1 MIRIIIGILFTANVF
16 NALSGKL
23 DFGEGLLWEIS
34 GNGLQEPSYLFG
46 TLHLI
51 CPDEFVIFP
60 GIHEKLAKSTNLV
73 LELDL
78 SDPQLLMGVQM
89 GMVMKNGA
97 QLNDFLNDEEME
109 LAKSFFTDS
118 LSMDIGFLSR
128 IQPFFLSTLLY
139 PHMLNCFPQSYE
151 QYFLDQAREREMEV
165 IGLETLEEQLHVFEA
180 LTYREQADMLME
192 ILKEYN
198 EKRVEFRRMLD
209 LYLAADLDGLWQMFE
224 ETKSGTEEFNRRLL
238 QERNHRWIER
248 MTLLMEEEPVFF
260 ALGAGHLPGDEGILQ
275 LLVEKGYVLERVVE

>member
-1 MIRIIIGILFTANVF
+1 MNRIIIGILFTANVF
-16 NALSGKL
+16 SALCGKQGFN
-23 DFGEGLLWEIS
+23 DGLLWKIS
-34 GNGLQEPSYLFG
+34 GNGLQEPSYIFG

-51 CPDEFVIFP
+51 CPDDFIIFP
-60 GIHEKLAKSTNLV
+60 GILEKLDKSTRLV

-78 SDPQLLMGVQM
+78 SDPQLLMGIQM

-97 QLNDFLNDEEME
+97 ELSDFLNVEEME
-109 LAKSFFTDS
+109 LAKSFFMDS
-118 LSMDIGFLSR
+118 LSMDIGILSR

-139 PHMLNCFPQSYE
+139 PHILNCFPQSYE

-180 LTYREQADMLME
+180 LTYREQADLLME

-198 EKRVEFRRMLD
+198 EKRMEFSRMLD
-209 LYLAADLDGLWQMFE
+209 LYLAADLDGLWQIFE
-224 ETKSGTEEFNRRLL
+224 ETKTGTEEFNSRLL
-238 QERNHRWIER
+238 QDRNHRWIER
-248 MTLLMEEEPVFF
+248 MTSLMDQGSVFF
-260 ALGAGHLPGDEGILQ
+260 ALGAGHLPGDEGVLQ